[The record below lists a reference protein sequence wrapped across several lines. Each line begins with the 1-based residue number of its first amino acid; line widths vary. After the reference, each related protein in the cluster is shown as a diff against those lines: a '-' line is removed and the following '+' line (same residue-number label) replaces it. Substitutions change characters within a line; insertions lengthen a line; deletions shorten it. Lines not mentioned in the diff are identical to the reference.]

1 MNNNGRKA
9 LCEIQKI
16 YDDVSKWTNYFE
28 VKHAAMLAAEVA
40 LLVGIIK
47 IQISFIAIQFIFI
60 IFLGITM
67 IINAIS
73 LMPFLNRKL
82 KFVKWCRKD
91 IKNASENLVFYQSIF
106 ALSIDQNSGVDTRD
120 NYKRKF
126 LAIFNINLQQC
137 PKLINNYLDQVVEV
151 SIVVSVEAWL
161 FKIAST
167 FLFVVLVITMILSF
181 IVA

>member
-1 MNNNGRKA
+1 MCNNSKEA
-9 LCEIQKI
+9 LHEIQKI

-40 LLVGIIK
+40 LLAGLVGIIK
-47 IQISFIAIQFIFI
+47 IPTYYIAIQLIFI
-60 IFLGITM
+60 IFLSFTM

-73 LMPFLNRKL
+73 LMPFLNRKWKL
-82 KFVKWCRKD
+82 VKWCRKD

-137 PKLINNYLDQVVEV
+137 PKLIDDYLNQVIEV

-161 FKIAST
+161 FNYLK
-167 FLFVVLVITMILSF
+167 
-181 IVA
+181 